1 MSGSLLK
8 DHAGDW
14 QAMGRGTGYLLQLCE
29 SPVFPSASCAG
40 VVDGRWGSFDVYVGS
55 RRVYVPTSLIG
66 LAYFL
71 SLAVW
76 FAMVGHLPAGER
88 WLWRL
93 TLLTVSLGLAGSLF
107 FTGLMAFVLP
117 EWCPPCLIIHIL
129 NAGVFGCTVWMWRLP
144 YRTPE
149 VCAPAGSPAPDHRH
163 RIYRSRA
170 GWAVVV
176 AAGASVSVW
185 LYFDTMTEVRRQWRK
200 AHDLVQ
206 VVRTLQNNRS
216 IVLQEYFEQPV
227 VGALHGVAGPEEV
240 DVAVVSVP
248 EVVVFTGYECH
259 GCRCFEPRRR
269 ELIERAFSGEV
280 RVDYRYLPAVPEEV
294 DSIGVETERTSFS
307 GAAWA
312 AATAAGAARLQGPE
326 AFRAMHAMLLK
337 GRDENHHPGWSE
349 LARRAGLDVSQ
360 FQRDMAKSD
369 VRTMVQHD
377 VDLAARLG
385 VSRLP
390 AVFLNGR
397 QVPDLCVTS
406 PVFWVAIAEE
416 LAEEPMLEAASTVAA
431 IR

>member
-1 MSGSLLK
+1 L
-8 DHAGDW
+8 
-14 QAMGRGTGYLLQLCE
+14 
-29 SPVFPSASCAG
+29 
-40 VVDGRWGSFDVYVGS
+40 GS

-71 SLAVW
+71 SLAIW
-76 FAMVGHLPAGER
+76 FAMVGHLPARER

-129 NAGVFGCTVWMWRLP
+129 NAGVFGCTVWMWRLAQ
-144 YRTPE
+144 RRPE
-149 VCAPAGSPAPDHRH
+149 VCAPADSPAPDHRH
-163 RIYRSRA
+163 RVHRTRA

-185 LYFDTMTEVRRQWRK
+185 LYFDSMTEVRRQWRK

-206 VVRTLQNNRS
+206 VVRSLQNDRS

-227 VGALHGVAGPEEV
+227 VGALHGAAGLEEV
-240 DVAVVSVP
+240 DVAGAPAP
-248 EVVVFTGYECH
+248 EVVVFTGHDCH
-259 GCRCFEPRRR
+259 GCKCFEPHQR

-280 RVDYRYLPAVPEEV
+280 RVDYRYLPAVPEEA
-294 DSIGVETERTSFS
+294 DSIGVETDRTSYS
-307 GAAWA
+307 DAAWA
-312 AATAAGAARLQGPE
+312 AATAAAAAKLQGPE
-326 AFRAMHAMLLK
+326 AFRALHAILLK
-337 GRDENHHPGWSE
+337 HRDEHPHPGWLE
-349 LARRAGLDVSQ
+349 LARRAGLDVSR
-360 FQRDMAKSD
+360 FESDVSRSD
-369 VRTMVQHD
+369 VRAMAQRD
-377 VDLAARLG
+377 VDLATRLR

-416 LAEEPMLEAASTVAA
+416 LAEGPMLEAASTVAA
-431 IR
+431 KR